1 MANYIDGFTLPIP
14 KNYLEDY
21 KQVAQKV
28 AEIWKEHGALAYH
41 EFLGEDLSLEGTRS
55 FTEAVDA
62 QPDEVIIFGSVL
74 FDSKKSRDLI
84 NIKVASDP
92 RMETLISPL
101 TNSKNPIFDAKRMV
115 YGGFQSFI

>member
-28 AEIWKEHGALAYH
+28 AEIWKEHGALSYH

-62 QPDEVIIFGSVL
+62 QPDEVIICGSVL
-74 FDSKKSRDLI
+74 FESKKSRDLI

-101 TNSKNPIFDAKRMV
+101 TNSNNPIFDAKRMV